1 MCTDWMEIERKRE
14 PNTVC
19 DTSSH
24 RIEIER
30 KREPNTVYNT
40 CVCLIGTH
48 RMCEHVSHT
57 VLGSRFLSVSIQSV
71 HIQCA
76 NIHSS
81 NVWTYTRI
89 IHCVGLSLS
98 FCLYSMRTCI
108 THCVGLSLSFYLHS
122 IGTHR
127 MCEHT
132 LVLYTV
138 RTYTR
143 CVPIGSLSPERES
156 RWVTMRTTTCA
167 IHCVGLSL
175 SFCVH
180 SIGTH
185 RMCEHTLVLYNVRTY
200 SRCVPI
206 GSFSQERERRWVNV
220 RTYTRTVHCVGL
232 SLSLYL
238 HLMGTPRVC
247 ENIY

>member
-98 FCLYSMRTCI
+98 FYLHLMRTCI
-108 THCVGLSLSFYLHS
+108 LHCVGH
-122 IGTHR
+122 I
-127 MCEHT
+127 
-132 LVLYTV
+132 
-138 RTYTR
+138 R
-143 CVPIGSLSPERES
+143 CV
-156 RWVTMRTTTCA
+156 
-167 IHCVGLSL
+167 
-175 SFCVH
+175 
-180 SIGTH
+180 
-185 RMCEHTLVLYNVRTY
+185 
-200 SRCVPI
+200 
-206 GSFSQERERRWVNV
+206 
-220 RTYTRTVHCVGL
+220 
-232 SLSLYL
+232 
-238 HLMGTPRVC
+238 LMGGSARPNAWFMSTAWLPDFGKLFYVLVST
-247 ENIY
+247 NIQNPFWRIKGFQIWSSAKDSAVLDL

>member
-1 MCTDWMEIERKRE
+1 M
-14 PNTVC
+14 
-19 DTSSH
+19 
-24 RIEIER
+24 EIER

-40 CVCLIGTH
+40 SVCSHVWRVYVRTLDVH
-48 RMCEHVSHT
+48 RLNGDRKKARAQHSVWYVFAHSMCTDE
-57 VLGSRFLSVSIQSV
+57 
-71 HIQCA
+71 
-76 NIHSS
+76 
-81 NVWTYTRI
+81 TYTRI

-98 FCLYSMRTCI
+98 FYLYSMRTCI

-185 RMCEHTLVLYNVRTY
+185 RMCEHTLVLYNVRKY